1 MLPHSPLVMW
11 CSAAVDVLFLMD
23 GSHSVGKG
31 SFERSKH
38 FAITVCDALDIN
50 PRKVSLSPIVFVL
63 GCLAAS
69 DRKPILSGRGHLLAC
84 GTRKIKGMNPGS
96 WHNGIPGLN
105 CSFSPPLH
113 FAFLI
118 WVPPEAG
125 SPYSAELLY
134 TVLQAIYPQKKK
146 VDLFPCRAGRSP
158 QEGSDWADVGHMT
171 IPLPI
176 TEVRGKSVSGHS
188 WVTCLCSFL
197 GWGWTVGLP
206 ARKRGCARRTAG
218 KGKHAADKNYNY
230 FWRLGEGSGIP
241 LQYSCLENPMDGGAW

>member
-1 MLPHSPLVMW
+1 MAQNHFQCYVPHYTKRSLTHCKIVSTSTLLWEEDLLRTRPQGSWLSLMLPHSPLVMW

-50 PRKVSLSPIVFVL
+50 PRKVSLILIVFVL

-69 DRKPILSGRGHLLAC
+69 DRKPIVSGRGHLLAC

-96 WHNGIPGLN
+96 WHDGIPGLN
-105 CSFSPPLH
+105 RSFSPPLH

-118 WVPPEAG
+118 WVPPQAG

-146 VDLFPCRAGRSP
+146 VDLFPCRAGLCP

-176 TEVRGKSVSGHS
+176 TEVRGKSLSGHS
-188 WVTCLCSFL
+188 
-197 GWGWTVGLP
+197 
-206 ARKRGCARRTAG
+206 
-218 KGKHAADKNYNY
+218 
-230 FWRLGEGSGIP
+230 
-241 LQYSCLENPMDGGAW
+241 

>member
-1 MLPHSPLVMW
+1 MAQNHLQCYFPHCTKRSLTHCKIVSASTLLWEEDLLRTRPQGSWLSLMLPHSALVMW

-50 PRKVSLSPIVFVL
+50 PRKVSLSLIVFVL

-188 WVTCLCSFL
+188 
-197 GWGWTVGLP
+197 
-206 ARKRGCARRTAG
+206 
-218 KGKHAADKNYNY
+218 
-230 FWRLGEGSGIP
+230 
-241 LQYSCLENPMDGGAW
+241 

>member
-1 MLPHSPLVMW
+1 MAQNHFQCYFPHCTKRSLTHCKIVSTSTLLWEEDLLRTRPQGSWLSLMLPHSPLVMW
-11 CSAAVDVLFLMD
+11 CSAAVAVLFLMD

-50 PRKVSLSPIVFVL
+50 PRKVSLILIVFVL

-69 DRKPILSGRGHLLAC
+69 DRKPIVSGRGHLLAC

-96 WHNGIPGLN
+96 WHDGIPGLN
-105 CSFSPPLH
+105 RSFSPPLH

-118 WVPPEAG
+118 WVPPQAG

-146 VDLFPCRAGRSP
+146 VDLFPCRAGLCP

-176 TEVRGKSVSGHS
+176 TEVRGKSLSGHS
-188 WVTCLCSFL
+188 
-197 GWGWTVGLP
+197 
-206 ARKRGCARRTAG
+206 
-218 KGKHAADKNYNY
+218 
-230 FWRLGEGSGIP
+230 
-241 LQYSCLENPMDGGAW
+241 

>member
-1 MLPHSPLVMW
+1 MAQNHFQCYFPHCTKRSLTHCKIVSTSTLLWEEDLLRTRPQGSWLSLMLPHSPLVMW

-50 PRKVSLSPIVFVL
+50 PRKVSLILIVFVL

-69 DRKPILSGRGHLLAC
+69 DRKPIVSGRGHLLAC

-96 WHNGIPGLN
+96 WHDGIPGLN

-118 WVPPEAG
+118 WVPPQAG

-146 VDLFPCRAGRSP
+146 VDLFPCRAGLCP

-176 TEVRGKSVSGHS
+176 TEVRGKSLSGHS
-188 WVTCLCSFL
+188 
-197 GWGWTVGLP
+197 
-206 ARKRGCARRTAG
+206 
-218 KGKHAADKNYNY
+218 
-230 FWRLGEGSGIP
+230 
-241 LQYSCLENPMDGGAW
+241 

>member
-1 MLPHSPLVMW
+1 MAQNHFQCYFPHCTKRSLTHCKTVSTSTLLWEEDLLRTRPQGSWLSLMLPHSPLVMW

-50 PRKVSLSPIVFVL
+50 PRKVSLILIVFVL

-69 DRKPILSGRGHLLAC
+69 DRKPIVSGRGHLLAC

-96 WHNGIPGLN
+96 WHDGIPGLN
-105 CSFSPPLH
+105 RSFSPPLH

-118 WVPPEAG
+118 WVPPQAG

-146 VDLFPCRAGRSP
+146 VDLFPCRAGLCP

-176 TEVRGKSVSGHS
+176 TEVRGKSLSGHS
-188 WVTCLCSFL
+188 
-197 GWGWTVGLP
+197 
-206 ARKRGCARRTAG
+206 
-218 KGKHAADKNYNY
+218 
-230 FWRLGEGSGIP
+230 
-241 LQYSCLENPMDGGAW
+241 

>member
-1 MLPHSPLVMW
+1 MAQNHFQCYFPHCTKRSLTHCKIVSTSTLLWEEDLLRTRPQGSWLSLMLPHSPLVMW

-50 PRKVSLSPIVFVL
+50 PRKVSLILIVFVL

-69 DRKPILSGRGHLLAC
+69 DRKPIVSGRGHLLAC

-96 WHNGIPGLN
+96 WHDGIPGLN
-105 CSFSPPLH
+105 RSFSPPLH

-118 WVPPEAG
+118 WVPPQAG

-146 VDLFPCRAGRSP
+146 VDLFPCRAGLCP

-176 TEVRGKSVSGHS
+176 TEVRGKSLSGHS
-188 WVTCLCSFL
+188 
-197 GWGWTVGLP
+197 
-206 ARKRGCARRTAG
+206 
-218 KGKHAADKNYNY
+218 
-230 FWRLGEGSGIP
+230 
-241 LQYSCLENPMDGGAW
+241 

>member
-1 MLPHSPLVMW
+1 MAQNHLQCYFPHCTKRSLTHCKIVSASTLLWEEDLLRTRPQGSWLSLMLPHSPLVMW

-188 WVTCLCSFL
+188 
-197 GWGWTVGLP
+197 
-206 ARKRGCARRTAG
+206 
-218 KGKHAADKNYNY
+218 
-230 FWRLGEGSGIP
+230 
-241 LQYSCLENPMDGGAW
+241 

>member
-1 MLPHSPLVMW
+1 MVPHSGVSTLLWEEDLLRTRPQGSWLSLMLPHSPLVMW

-50 PRKVSLSPIVFVL
+50 PRKVSLILIVFVL

-69 DRKPILSGRGHLLAC
+69 DRKPIVSGRGHLLAC

-96 WHNGIPGLN
+96 WHDGIPGLN
-105 CSFSPPLH
+105 RSFSPPLH

-118 WVPPEAG
+118 WVPPQAG

-134 TVLQAIYPQKKK
+134 TVLQAI
-146 VDLFPCRAGRSP
+146 
-158 QEGSDWADVGHMT
+158 
-171 IPLPI
+171 
-176 TEVRGKSVSGHS
+176 
-188 WVTCLCSFL
+188 
-197 GWGWTVGLP
+197 
-206 ARKRGCARRTAG
+206 
-218 KGKHAADKNYNY
+218 
-230 FWRLGEGSGIP
+230 
-241 LQYSCLENPMDGGAW
+241 

>member
-1 MLPHSPLVMW
+1 MAQNHLQCYFPHCTKRSLTHCKIVSASTLLWEEDLLRTRPQGSWLSLMLPHSPLVMW

-50 PRKVSLSPIVFVL
+50 PRKVSLSLIVFVL

-188 WVTCLCSFL
+188 
-197 GWGWTVGLP
+197 
-206 ARKRGCARRTAG
+206 
-218 KGKHAADKNYNY
+218 
-230 FWRLGEGSGIP
+230 
-241 LQYSCLENPMDGGAW
+241 

>member
-1 MLPHSPLVMW
+1 MAQNHLQCYFPHCTKRSLTHCKIVSASTLLWEEDLLRTRPQGSWLSLMLPHSPLVMW

-50 PRKVSLSPIVFVL
+50 PRKVSLSLIVFIL

-188 WVTCLCSFL
+188 
-197 GWGWTVGLP
+197 
-206 ARKRGCARRTAG
+206 
-218 KGKHAADKNYNY
+218 
-230 FWRLGEGSGIP
+230 
-241 LQYSCLENPMDGGAW
+241 

>member
-1 MLPHSPLVMW
+1 MAQNHLQCYFPHCTKRSLTHCKIVSASTLLWEEDLLRSRPQGSWLSLMLPHSPLVMW
-11 CSAAVDVLFLMD
+11 CSATVDVLFLMD

-188 WVTCLCSFL
+188 
-197 GWGWTVGLP
+197 
-206 ARKRGCARRTAG
+206 
-218 KGKHAADKNYNY
+218 
-230 FWRLGEGSGIP
+230 
-241 LQYSCLENPMDGGAW
+241 

>member
-1 MLPHSPLVMW
+1 MAQNHFQCYFPHCTKRSLTYCKIVSTSTLLWEEDLLRTRPQGSWLSLMLPHSPLVMW

-50 PRKVSLSPIVFVL
+50 PRKVSLILIVFVL

-69 DRKPILSGRGHLLAC
+69 DRKPIVSGRGHLLAC

-96 WHNGIPGLN
+96 WHDGIPGLN
-105 CSFSPPLH
+105 RSFSPPLH

-118 WVPPEAG
+118 WVPPQAG

-146 VDLFPCRAGRSP
+146 VDLFPCRAGLCP

-176 TEVRGKSVSGHS
+176 TEVRGKSLSGHS
-188 WVTCLCSFL
+188 
-197 GWGWTVGLP
+197 
-206 ARKRGCARRTAG
+206 
-218 KGKHAADKNYNY
+218 
-230 FWRLGEGSGIP
+230 
-241 LQYSCLENPMDGGAW
+241 

>member
-1 MLPHSPLVMW
+1 MAQNHLQCYFPHCTKRSLTHCKIVSASTLLWEEDLLRSRPQGSWLSLMLPHSPLVMW

-188 WVTCLCSFL
+188 
-197 GWGWTVGLP
+197 
-206 ARKRGCARRTAG
+206 
-218 KGKHAADKNYNY
+218 
-230 FWRLGEGSGIP
+230 
-241 LQYSCLENPMDGGAW
+241 

>member
-1 MLPHSPLVMW
+1 MAQNHFQCYFPHYTKRSLTHCKIVSTSTLLWEEDLLRTRPQGSWLSLMLPHSPLVMW

-50 PRKVSLSPIVFVL
+50 PRKVSLILIVFVL

-69 DRKPILSGRGHLLAC
+69 DRKPIVSGRGHLLAC

-96 WHNGIPGLN
+96 WHDGIPGLN

-118 WVPPEAG
+118 WVPPQAG

-146 VDLFPCRAGRSP
+146 VDLFPCRAGLCP

-176 TEVRGKSVSGHS
+176 TEVRGKSLSGHS
-188 WVTCLCSFL
+188 
-197 GWGWTVGLP
+197 
-206 ARKRGCARRTAG
+206 
-218 KGKHAADKNYNY
+218 
-230 FWRLGEGSGIP
+230 
-241 LQYSCLENPMDGGAW
+241 